1 MTIRNAA
8 ANTLIRYLIRYLMRN
23 HKYQLREAVVP
34 DGKHLAPEL
43 LVRPRKALRGKY
55 PVKER

>member
-1 MTIRNAA
+1 MKIR
-8 ANTLIRYLIRYLMRN
+8 LVKFVIGWLMRN

>member
-1 MTIRNAA
+1 MTISARAA
-8 ANTLIRYLIRYLMRN
+8 MFAIRWLMRN

-55 PVKER
+55 PVTEK

>member
-1 MTIRNAA
+1 MTISARAA
-8 ANTLIRYLIRYLMRN
+8 MFAIRYLMRN
-23 HKYQLREAVVP
+23 HKYQLREAVIP

-55 PVKER
+55 PVKGE

>member
-8 ANTLIRYLIRYLMRN
+8 ANILIRYLMRN
-23 HKYQLREAVVP
+23 HKYQLREAVIP

-43 LVRPRKALRGKY
+43 LVRQRKALRGKY
-55 PVKER
+55 PVTEQ

>member
-8 ANTLIRYLIRYLMRN
+8 ANILIRYLMRN

-55 PVKER
+55 PVTEK

>member
-1 MTIRNAA
+1 MGRDKAMSDTIYPV
-8 ANTLIRYLIRYLMRN
+8 TCPECG
-23 HKYQLREAVVP
+23 LREAVIP

-55 PVKER
+55 PVTEK